1 MWNLPGP
8 GIKLVS
14 PALAGGF
21 LSHCIAREVPASCS
35 PLLLF
40 TRWLYTQSVFKDLIF
55 LTYRPDHLHCLDVWK
70 EDITNSQVFMGGTK
84 ISIWRFI
91 LIPKFNSGL
100 QPSLPQIFLP
110 LLSCN
115 QCLCPHRPLWKPAA
129 KLIPGWHP
137 RARKKKRWIE
147 LQTLSNT
154 HILTI
159 SSVLSKI
166 MLIF

>member
-1 MWNLPGP
+1 MFPP
-8 GIKLVS
+8 
-14 PALAGGF
+14 LAGGF
-21 LSHCIAREVPASCS
+21 LSTVPPGKSWPVASCCS
-35 PLLLF
+35 SLPSG
-40 TRWLYTQSVFKDLIF
+40 YTPSLCFKDLIF
-55 LTYRPDHLHCLDVWK
+55 LIYRPDHLQCLDVWK
-70 EDITNSQVFMGGTK
+70 EDITNSQVLLGGTK
-84 ISIWRFI
+84 ISIWRYI

-100 QPSLPQIFLP
+100 QPSLPRISPP
-110 LLSCN
+110 LLSCD